1 MRESDIRWLQ
11 TRDLAVALSLLSRWP
26 LRLSE
31 AAYDRSAQAVWAY
44 PLAGVLIALPV
55 AILAQLCLGLGLS
68 SGIAALLAL
77 AGLTVT
83 TGAMHEDGLADS
95 ADGLWGGHD
104 TARRLEIMKD
114 SRIGADG
121 LWGGHDTARRLEIMK
136 DSRIGAYGVLA
147 LIFGLGLRWMALS
160 SLFESGTVM
169 APILAAAAVSRAAP
183 TVLMLGLPQARKTG
197 LSQSVGTPQ
206 AGHVGLAVTLA
217 VLLAIITLQS
227 IPIVV
232 FIATALATAACGGV
246 AKYKIKGQTGDILG
260 ATQQVAEITI
270 LICLTLSV

>member
-31 AAYDRSAQAVWAY
+31 AAYDRSTQAVWAY
-44 PLAGVLIALPV
+44 PLAGVFIALPV

-114 SRIGADG
+114 SRIGA
-121 LWGGHDTARRLEIMK
+121 
-136 DSRIGAYGVLA
+136 YGVLA

-160 SLFESGTVM
+160 SLFESGAVM

>member
-1 MRESDIRWLQ
+1 MSSNSDQPLLATGDFWAALGLLTRLPIRVNI
-11 TRDLAVALSLLSRWP
+11 DLAQKRG
-26 LRLSE
+26 
-31 AAYDRSAQAVWAY
+31 AAAAWAY
-44 PLAGVLIALPV
+44 PLVGVFVGLALALV
-55 AILAQLCLGLGLS
+55 AQFSMSLGLS
-68 SGIAALLAL
+68 YSLSACIVLFSGVML
-77 AGLTVT
+77 
-83 TGAMHEDGLADS
+83 TGALHEDGLADS
-95 ADGLWGGHD
+95 ADGLWGGY
-104 TARRLEIMKD
+104 TPE
-114 SRIGADG
+114 
-121 LWGGHDTARRLEIMK
+121 RRLEIMK

-160 SLFESGTVM
+160 SLFESGAVM